1 MSDYEIRFQAER
13 SSYETQ
19 IMQMK
24 HKIAELEATVVD
36 YNKEIERLNG
46 LYTETKKQAEAFK
59 NRYGSLDQSSVG
71 ELDILRRENEQ
82 LKKAIWVIIV
92 WINGD
97 LFVKQE
103 KDEATVKFEV
113 EKTNYENQINQLKQV
128 IEANKGEM
136 SKLYVLMNTRKGD
149 VDTVTQQ
156 VKRFYYVEKY

>member
-24 HKIAELEATVVD
+24 HKIAELEATNVD

-71 ELDILRRENEQ
+71 EIDILRRENEH
-82 LKKAIWVIIV
+82 LKKTIWVVFFCEVYIK
-92 WINGD
+92 
-97 LFVKQE
+97 VK
-103 KDEATVKFEV
+103 
-113 EKTNYENQINQLKQV
+113 
-128 IEANKGEM
+128 
-136 SKLYVLMNTRKGD
+136 
-149 VDTVTQQ
+149 
-156 VKRFYYVEKY
+156 

>member
-24 HKIAELEATVVD
+24 HKIAELEATNVD

-71 ELDILRRENEQ
+71 EIDILRRENEH
-82 LKKAIWVIIV
+82 LKKTIWVVFFCEVYIK
-92 WINGD
+92 
-97 LFVKQE
+97 VKQE
-103 KDEATVKFEV
+103 KDEAAVKFEV
-113 EKTNYENQINQLKQV
+113 EKTNYENQIAQLKQI

-136 SKLYVLMNTRKGD
+136 VKLYALMNTRKGD
-149 VDTVTQQ
+149 VDTVNQQ
-156 VKRFYYVEKY
+156 VKYFLCGEF